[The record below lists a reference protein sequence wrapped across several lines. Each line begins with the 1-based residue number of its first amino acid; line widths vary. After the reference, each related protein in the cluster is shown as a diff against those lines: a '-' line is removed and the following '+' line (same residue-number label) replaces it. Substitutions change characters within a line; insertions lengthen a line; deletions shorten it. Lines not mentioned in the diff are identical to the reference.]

1 MTYNKSIIIHNIF
14 YFMNLLKNFLYFQ
27 RPLVFVGDSD
37 YYLLRNGESGAGIW
51 TLIGQEDHLKSSH
64 DNVPSI
70 KEYMTYDEIKL
81 AALLQV
87 SSFVKP
93 INSGFRENCGK
104 YN

>member
-1 MTYNKSIIIHNIF
+1 M
-14 YFMNLLKNFLYFQ
+14 
-27 RPLVFVGDSD
+27 FVGDSD

-51 TLIGQEDHLKSSH
+51 TFIGQEEDHLKSSH

-70 KEYMTYDEIKL
+70 EDYMTYDEIKL

-104 YN
+104 YLDFYVPGLLEVGLK